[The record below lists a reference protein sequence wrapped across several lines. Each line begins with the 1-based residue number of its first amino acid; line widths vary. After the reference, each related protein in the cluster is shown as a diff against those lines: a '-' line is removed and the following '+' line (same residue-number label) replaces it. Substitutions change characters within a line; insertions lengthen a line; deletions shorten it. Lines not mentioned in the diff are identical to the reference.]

1 MYGKG
6 SYFAA
11 NASYSDAFARVD
23 SRLRQFMFLG
33 KVLVGSYTIGR
44 SSYRR
49 PPLKNPLDPVGDLY
63 DSCVDNIANPTI
75 FVVFD
80 TDQFYPEYVIQYSTQ
95 RQARTV
101 TASAYALPQPYA
113 APSSN
118 LQPQQGIRTAYLTSQ
133 HSVTAPSLPA
143 PPRSQPLRS
152 TSTYPSIP
160 SSTVSASIPNGSG
173 TRSSSSRVT
182 AAGSAVPM
190 PQKTTRVATT
200 SNRPRGLVT
209 RGGHS
214 STTSASS
221 SPSSSNPLSTT
232 TIARSNTVRNLNHT
246 RVSSIHGVTPTR
258 QGGSDEQRVS
268 QSSAFNSTHS
278 TSFDAKGS
286 VTTDPPKKK
295 KDCLI
300 M

>member
-1 MYGKG
+1 MYGQG

-152 TSTYPSIP
+152 T
-160 SSTVSASIPNGSG
+160 
-173 TRSSSSRVT
+173 
-182 AAGSAVPM
+182 
-190 PQKTTRVATT
+190 
-200 SNRPRGLVT
+200 
-209 RGGHS
+209 
-214 STTSASS
+214 
-221 SPSSSNPLSTT
+221 
-232 TIARSNTVRNLNHT
+232 
-246 RVSSIHGVTPTR
+246 
-258 QGGSDEQRVS
+258 
-268 QSSAFNSTHS
+268 
-278 TSFDAKGS
+278 
-286 VTTDPPKKK
+286 
-295 KDCLI
+295 
-300 M
+300 